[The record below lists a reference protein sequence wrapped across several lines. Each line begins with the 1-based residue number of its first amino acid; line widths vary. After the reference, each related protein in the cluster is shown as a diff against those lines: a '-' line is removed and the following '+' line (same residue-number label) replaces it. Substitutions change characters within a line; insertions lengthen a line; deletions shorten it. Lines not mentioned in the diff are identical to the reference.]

1 MIRFFIIQFAIFG
14 LMVNAQ
20 AGDQHSGKVAVA
32 PTQKIELFYGQSL
45 SDWVFVS
52 KDTSAPVDDN
62 WSVADS
68 VIVPARFYIV
78 EINKPEGR
86 TI

>member
-20 AGDQHSGKVAVA
+20 AGDQLSGKVAVA
-32 PTQKIELFYGQSL
+32 PTQKIELFDGQSF
-45 SDWVFVS
+45 SGWVFVS
-52 KDTSAPVDDN
+52 KDTSAPADAI
-62 WSVADS
+62 WSVVDG